1 MSETLESEVVEET
14 IEVETETVV
23 EEKAPRVTSKSIIA
37 ELESLGYTGPTSYNK
52 PDLLKRL
59 EEVKAGT
66 YTGRGAP
73 GSE

>member
-1 MSETLESEVVEET
+1 MSETQESVEVEET
-14 IEVETETVV
+14 VEETVV

-37 ELESLGYTGPTSYNK
+37 ELEALGYTGPTSYNK

>member
-1 MSETLESEVVEET
+1 MEESQETAVVEEVVEET
-14 IEVETETVV
+14 TVV

-37 ELESLGYTGPTSYNK
+37 ELEALGYTGPTSYNK